1 MYAFFS
7 FGKRKSGKIPAFS
20 RRPSLHPYR
29 SPVRWLKAGALAEG
43 PTLVIFILPVQFGS
57 KVRSSTMSDLFPISD
72 LSQPAERFISFRSSR
87 LHYSCRGTGPRV
99 LFAFHGY
106 GESGNSFDIL
116 EAPLGHDFTIV
127 AIDLPFHGAT
137 EWREALYLAPADL
150 LAVMEE
156 IALGLPG
163 RSADWWLL
171 GYSMGGRVALQ
182 LLQLAP
188 AKIRQ
193 LVLLATDGLQMNPW
207 YWLVTQTAAGNRLF
221 RWTMRHPH
229 WLFFLLRSGHFL
241 HLVNPSVYKFT
252 SYYVDDPRTREK
264 LYARWTT
271 MRGFRPDLK
280 IVGGFIRR
288 YRIPV
293 RLLYGSYDRIIRW
306 ERGERFR
313 RLNEPFCELTLL
325 PGGHQLLQPKFTEV
339 IAKALY
345 LPTN

>member
-1 MYAFFS
+1 
-7 FGKRKSGKIPAFS
+7 
-20 RRPSLHPYR
+20 
-29 SPVRWLKAGALAEG
+29 
-43 PTLVIFILPVQFGS
+43 
-57 KVRSSTMSDLFPISD
+57 MSDLSHTPD
-72 LSQPAERFISFRSSR
+72 LPHPPKRFISFRNSR
-87 LHYSCRGTGPRV
+87 FHYSCRGRGARI

-106 GESGNSFDIL
+106 GESVSSFDFL
-116 EAPLGHDFTIV
+116 EEGLGHDFTIV

-137 EWREALYLAPADL
+137 HWQEGLYLAPADL

-156 IALGLPG
+156 IILTLPG
-163 RSADWWLL
+163 RSEGWWLL

-188 AKIRQ
+188 AKVRR

-229 WLFFLLRSGHFL
+229 WLFFLLRTGDVL
-241 HLVNPSVYKFT
+241 RLINPSIYKFT
-252 SYYVDDPRTREK
+252 AHYVDDPQTRER

-280 IVGGFIRR
+280 IVGGFIRQ

-306 ERGERFR
+306 ERGERFCQP
-313 RLNEPFCELTLL
+313 NAPFCELTLL
-325 PGGHQLLQPKFTEV
+325 PAGHQLLQAKFSEV

>member
-1 MYAFFS
+1 
-7 FGKRKSGKIPAFS
+7 
-20 RRPSLHPYR
+20 
-29 SPVRWLKAGALAEG
+29 
-43 PTLVIFILPVQFGS
+43 
-57 KVRSSTMSDLFPISD
+57 MSDLSHIPD
-72 LSQPAERFISFRSSR
+72 LPHPPKRFISFRNSR
-87 LHYSCRGTGPRV
+87 FHYSCRGRGARI

-106 GESGNSFDIL
+106 GESGSSFDFL
-116 EAPLGHDFTIV
+116 EEGLGHDFTIV

-137 EWREALYLAPADL
+137 DWREGLYLAPADL

-156 IALGLPG
+156 IILTLPG
-163 RSADWWLL
+163 RSEGWWLL

-182 LLQLAP
+182 LIQLAP
-188 AKIRQ
+188 AKVRR

-229 WLFFLLRSGHFL
+229 WLFFLLKTGDVLRL
-241 HLVNPSVYKFT
+241 INPSIYKFT
-252 SYYVDDPRTREK
+252 AHYVDDPQTRER

-280 IVGGFIRR
+280 IVGGFIRQ

-306 ERGERFR
+306 ERGERFCR
-313 RLNEPFCELTLL
+313 PNAPFCELTLL
-325 PGGHQLLQPKFTEV
+325 PAGHQLLQAKFSEV